1 MLTKLKKSVLEIMYD
16 YHYHMAN
23 YCYEQV
29 DKYGPENNAK
39 WEDKVLKHTTKEMLL
54 VEKLVKL
61 EEA

>member
-1 MLTKLKKSVLEIMYD
+1 MLTKIKKRVYNIMYD

-39 WEDKVLKHTTKEMLL
+39 WEDRVMKHTVREMLL
-54 VEKLVKL
+54 VDKLIEL
-61 EEA
+61 EET

>member
-1 MLTKLKKSVLEIMYD
+1 MLNKIKKRVFEAQYD

-23 YCYEQV
+23 YCYEHV
-29 DKYGPENNAK
+29 DRYGREQNEK
-39 WEDKVLKHTTKEMLL
+39 WEERMLKHTVKEMLL